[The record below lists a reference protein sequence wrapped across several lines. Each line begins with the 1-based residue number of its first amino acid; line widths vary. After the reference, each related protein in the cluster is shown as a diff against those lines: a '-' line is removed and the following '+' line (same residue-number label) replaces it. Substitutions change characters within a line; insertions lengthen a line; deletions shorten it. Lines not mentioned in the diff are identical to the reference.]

1 MNKMMQLVDKD
12 FEYIQ
17 YLKENMDIMK
27 KEMETFKK
35 TDHLQLKNTT
45 PKLKIQLGL
54 TAEEMLQ
61 KRSTKKYF

>member
-35 TDHLQLKNTT
+35 TDHL
-45 PKLKIQLGL
+45 
-54 TAEEMLQ
+54 
-61 KRSTKKYF
+61 

>member
-1 MNKMMQLVDKD
+1 
-12 FEYIQ
+12 
-17 YLKENMDIMK
+17 MDIMK
-27 KEMETFKK
+27 KEMETLEKM
-35 TDHLQLKNTT
+35 DHLQLKNTT